1 MSEKKKDEKKI
12 VAFCCENSSY
22 KAAETVTESSVL
34 DLVDIVRLPCSGK
47 VEIGIVLK
55 CLEKDHPGVLILSC
69 PVDNCKYITGN
80 VRARKRV
87 EMVKKALQNAGIDEN
102 RVHMDFIS
110 SVDTYKFITIVKEM
124 NDRLLK
130 DRPPAGHD

>member
-1 MSEKKKDEKKI
+1 MGEKKKI

-22 KAAETVTESSVL
+22 KAAEAVTENSAL

-47 VEIGIVLK
+47 MEIGMVLK

-69 PVDNCKYITGN
+69 PVDNCNYIKGN
-80 VRARKRV
+80 LRAKKRV
-87 EMVKKALQNAGIDEN
+87 EMVKKALRNAGLDEN

>member
-1 MSEKKKDEKKI
+1 MGEKKKI

-22 KAAETVTESSVL
+22 KAAEAVTESSAL

-47 VEIGIVLK
+47 MEIGMVLK

-69 PVDNCKYITGN
+69 PVDNCKYIKGN
-80 VRARKRV
+80 LRAKKRV
-87 EMVKKALQNAGIDEN
+87 EMAKKALRNAGLDEN

-110 SVDTYKFITIVKEM
+110 SIDTYKFADLVKEM
-124 NDRLLK
+124 NDRLENTHPVN
-130 DRPPAGHD
+130 R